1 MRTGADAPRRTTPP
15 PTAIGGFEIVG
26 PLGRGGMGVV
36 YRARDPR
43 TGQGVALKTVTWA
56 GEGALA
62 ALRREI
68 LALSAIRHP
77 GVVAI
82 VAEGIAGDRPWYA
95 MELIEGRS
103 LRAVLAAHWHGAV
116 GLAPI
121 VLATDATL
129 APGTVGELGAA
140 AAPDDDDDDGRAPP
154 LSDAPPI
161 ADLAGWLE
169 PFARLCAPLG
179 QIHAAGIVHR
189 DLSPDNVIIRPDGAP
204 VLVDFGLASAFRRG
218 GREALSIGG
227 TIVGTT
233 HYMAPEQVRGEVVD
247 ARADLYALGCMI
259 YEAVTGRPPFAGA
272 SPHAV
277 LAHHLYD
284 QPLPPSAHAPALPAW
299 LDGLVLALLAKDPRD
314 RIGYAQDVA
323 AILAEHGVRVDVPA
337 RGAPYVYR
345 ARLIGRDEPLAR
357 FDPVLAGL
365 HDGHGAIV
373 DLAGVSGVGKTRLA
387 VELATRAAAEGVR
400 VIAAECVAVATD
412 RSGRHQARTAP
423 LAPLRPLLQAI
434 ADRCVE
440 QGPATTARLLGDRAA
455 VLAAYEAAI
464 RRLPGVAAL
473 PAPPL
478 LSVEGTRAR
487 LFHALRETL
496 CALAA
501 DGPLLLLIDDAQ
513 WADELT
519 LRFLASLSPE
529 LLAHTPIALLLTRR
543 AELAGAGSSAPILAA
558 LAARPDAV
566 AIAVGE
572 LAGAEVRAMV
582 GDMLA
587 LHDVPAPL
595 FGTLAAQAGGVPFHV
610 GEYLRAAVDD
620 GVLTRRPGGAWTLA
634 SDDAALPGSLG
645 ELLRHRL
652 ERLGPLGRAVARQ
665 AAVLGREFDPALLA
679 EVLGVDAVA
688 IDDAVRELVRRH
700 IFEESGRGSL
710 RFGHDKIREAAYA
723 DLAIAD
729 RRRAH
734 RDVARALEQ
743 RAGSGSHELYPE
755 LAHHWSMADEPAR
768 AIEFLEKAGERG
780 LAMGAYQDTI
790 DFLSRALTLAER
802 VDVDR
807 GRRGRWQRRLGEAA
821 WGLGDIDACGA
832 HATAALAALDRPL
845 PTSRGGWLRVA
856 GHHLAAQAWRGVARR
871 RPVDDG
877 AGEAALAAA
886 RLSYRHYHAG
896 DNLAM
901 IALNLRAVALA
912 DRAPDDAPVAQPYQQ
927 LGYLA
932 GLARLPGVA
941 RRYFDAARARA
952 TATGDDAN
960 LAVTMYSE
968 AIYLLGEG
976 HSGEALRA
984 ADAALAVLRRIGHL
998 HELEVALTVTA
1009 HAEHNLGHY
1018 PRALARCQELYDT
1031 SRERANRMHEAWGA
1045 YTCAR
1050 ELVALGQPDDA
1061 VALCAHAAPLAREA
1075 GDHASLILMGGVR
1088 ALAEWRRGARA
1099 EAAAAIDAW
1108 LALVDG
1114 AVPGVWSLGHGYA
1127 AAARAAVELCTAD
1140 GGAPAR
1146 RRARATINQLWRHA
1160 TVFPVGRA
1168 AALACEAEL
1177 ALHDRRPTIARWLA
1191 DAARARAQALALP
1204 AEERAALRVLVA
1216 LGADDQRPALAAVER
1231 RLASG

>member
-1 MRTGADAPRRTTPP
+1 MGPGADAPRRTTLP

-43 TGQGVALKTVTWA
+43 TGRGVALKTVTWA

-82 VAEGIAGDRPWYA
+82 VAEGIASDRPWYA

-103 LRAVLAAHWHGAV
+103 LRAVLAAHWRGAA
-116 GLAPI
+116 GSAPI

-129 APGTVGELGAA
+129 APRPAGDGPAVDAA
-140 AAPDDDDDDGRAPP
+140 DDGDAADELPP
-154 LSDAPPI
+154 PSPDAPPI
-161 ADLAGWLE
+161 ADLARWLE
-169 PFARLCAPLG
+169 PFARLCAPLA

-189 DLSPDNVIIRPDGAP
+189 DLSPDNVIVRPDGAP

-284 QPLPPSAHAPALPAW
+284 QPLPPSAHDPALPAW
-299 LDGLVLALLAKDPRD
+299 LDGLVLALLAKAPRD

-323 AILAEHGVRVDVPA
+323 AILAEHGVAVDVPA
-337 RGAPYVYR
+337 RGHPYVYR
-345 ARLIGRDEPLAR
+345 ARLIGRDDLLAR
-357 FDPVLAGL
+357 FEPVLAGL
-365 HDGHGAIV
+365 HDGHGAVV
-373 DLAGVSGVGKTRLA
+373 DLAGASGVGKTRLA

-423 LAPLRPLLQAI
+423 LAPLRPLLQAV

-455 VLAAYEAAI
+455 VLAAYAASI
-464 RRLPGVAAL
+464 RHLPGVASL
-473 PAPPL
+473 PPPPL

-501 DGPLLLLIDDAQ
+501 DGPLLLLLDDVQ

-529 LLAHTPIALLLTRR
+529 LLAHTPLALLLTRR
-543 AELAGAGSSAPILAA
+543 TEVAQPLATA

-587 LHDVPAPL
+587 LHEVPAPL

-679 EVLGVDAVA
+679 AVLGVDAAA

-723 DLAIAD
+723 DLAAAD
-729 RRRAH
+729 RLRAH

-790 DFLSRALTLAER
+790 DFLSRALSLAER
-802 VDVDR
+802 VDVTR
-807 GRRGRWQRRLGEAA
+807 QRRGRWQRWLGEAA
-821 WGLGDIDACGA
+821 WGLGDVDACGA
-832 HATAALAALDRPL
+832 HVTAALAALDRPL

-856 GHHLAAQAWRGVARR
+856 GHHLAAQAWRGVARPL
-871 RPVDDG
+871 PVDDG
-877 AGEAALAAA
+877 AGDAALAAA
-886 RLSYRHYHAG
+886 RLSFRHYHAG

-901 IALNLRAVALA
+901 VALNLRAVALA
-912 DRAPDDAPVAQPYQQ
+912 DRAPGDAPVAQPYQQ

-932 GLARLPGVA
+932 GLARMPGVA
-941 RRYFDAARARA
+941 RRYFAAARARA
-952 TATGDDAN
+952 TATADDAN

-968 AIYLLGEG
+968 AIYQLGEG
-976 HSGEALRA
+976 HSSEALRA

-1018 PRALARCQELYDT
+1018 RRALARCQELYDT

-1127 AAARAAVELCTAD
+1127 AAARAAVELCAVD
-1140 GGAPAR
+1140 GGAAAR
-1146 RRARATINQLWRHA
+1146 RRARAAISQLWRHA
-1160 TVFPVGRA
+1160 AVFPVGRA

-1177 ALHDRRPTIARWLA
+1177 ALHDRRPALARWLA

-1216 LGADDQRPALAAVER
+1216 LGADAQRPALAAVER
-1231 RLASG
+1231 RLAGG